1 MYSVD
6 IETLGI
12 ESNSVLLSAAIIY
25 FDLEK
30 DAFVTFEQ
38 LVNRSLT
45 VKISVTP
52 QIAGPKG
59 RQIDK
64 ATVDWWGKQSLEA
77 RKASFNTSTKD
88 LMPADAI
95 ILLRDYIDHYKDSS
109 GDDIFW
115 ARGSFDQMI
124 LDSFCRSFKQPV
136 LTKYWQWRDFRTAID
151 LLAGNKAIDKTAQA
165 TIPGFDVSKVTK
177 HIPAHDAAY
186 DLLQLLSCKDPF

>member
-1 MYSVD
+1 MFSVD

-12 ESNSVLLSAAIIY
+12 ESNSVVLSVAIIY

-30 DAFVTFEQ
+30 DAFVTFEELIQ
-38 LVNRSLT
+38 RSLT
-45 VKISVTP
+45 VKISVMP
-52 QIAGPKG
+52 QVAGPKG

-64 ATVDWWGKQSLEA
+64 STVDWWGKQSPEA
-77 RKASFNTSTKD
+77 RKTSFETSSTD
-88 LMPADAI
+88 LMPQDAI
-95 ILLRDYIDHYKDSS
+95 VLLRDYIETYSNDE
-109 GDDIFW
+109 DIFW
-115 ARGSFDQMI
+115 ARGGFDQMI

-186 DLLQLLSCKDPF
+186 DL

>member
-6 IETLGI
+6 IETLGL
-12 ESNSVLLSAAIIY
+12 ESNAVILSAAIIH

-30 DAFVTFEQ
+30 DAFVTFEELIQ
-38 LVNRSLT
+38 RSLT
-45 VKISVTP
+45 VKISVMP
-52 QIAGPKG
+52 QVAGPKG

-64 ATVDWWGKQSLEA
+64 STVDWWGKQSPDA
-77 RKASFNTSTKD
+77 KHGSFETSSRD
-88 LMPADAI
+88 LMPIIAI
-95 ILLRDYIDHYKDSS
+95 DQLRDYIETYSN

-115 ARGSFDQMI
+115 ARGGMDQMI

-151 LLAGNKAIDKTAQA
+151 LLSDKKVIDRTAESI
-165 TIPGFDVSKVTK
+165 IPGFDMSKVIK